1 VTAPHY
7 AEAFD
12 PVLGRCFRFVDGIG
26 GQPVH
31 CPQPPAWRGTFA
43 TADGC
48 RYQVDTCAAHRG
60 SLTRARPL
68 AEYRSARP

>member
-7 AEAFD
+7 AEAFH
-12 PVLGRCFRFVDGIG
+12 PVIGRCFRFVDGVG

-31 CPQPPAWRGTFA
+31 CPQRPAWRGTFA
-43 TADGC
+43 AANGG
-48 RYQVDTCAAHRG
+48 RYQVDACAAHRG

-68 AEYRSARP
+68 AEGRPGRP

>member
-31 CPQPPAWRGTFA
+31 CPQPLVWRGTFVA
-43 TADGC
+43 ADGR

-60 SLTRARPL
+60 SLTRARPV
-68 AEYRSARP
+68 AEDRSGRP